1 MKFKWDEVYLGND
14 NIPTDSGIYA
24 WYYVPQLSDI
34 DIQNMY
40 SELDINKESVKIR
53 KSIIYQFLNKKLFS
67 FYSED
72 PYTIKVSGS
81 LKPTYHGSVY
91 HDESVS
97 ESLVSKIESGDVSI
111 SQLKVLLSNVAEPFL
126 SPVYIGM
133 ATNLRKR
140 INQHKQK
147 IIKIRDGL
155 PQEDGKEEYEL
166 RDNNFASRV
175 CERKYITSF
184 MFVVCM
190 SVDSED
196 KVQNPFENVL
206 NRINYPILG
215 RN

>member
-1 MKFKWDEVYLGND
+1 MKFKWDEIYLGND
-14 NIPTDSGIYA
+14 DIPSASGIYA
-24 WYYVPQLSDI
+24 WYYVPQLSDV

-40 SELDINKESVKIR
+40 SELAMNKHSIQAR
-53 KSIIYQFLNKKLFS
+53 KSIIYQFLNRRLFS
-67 FYSED
+67 FYGED
-72 PYTIKVSGS
+72 PYSIKISGP
-81 LKPTYHGSVY
+81 LKPTYRGSIF

-97 ESLVSKIESGDVSI
+97 DSLVTKIESGEVSI
-111 SQLKVLLSNVAEPFL
+111 SQLKALLSNVTEPFL
-126 SPVYIGM
+126 SPIYIGM
-133 ATNLRKR
+133 ATNLNKR
-140 INQHKQK
+140 INQHKHK
-147 IIKIRDGL
+147 IIKIRDGV
-155 PQEDGKEEYEL
+155 PQDDGKEEFEL

-196 KVQNPFENVL
+196 KIQNPFENVL